1 MINLRNP
8 YVPLDV
14 SNPTM
19 VQDLQRSLTGEGLSE
34 RREVCDKA
42 LASWTRL
49 LKGDRTG
56 EEDWSNIERM
66 MEMVS
71 QHILQER
78 RRIGGDW
85 AVAGALTHRRMRDT
99 VRFLHQQ
106 METVTCMFL

>member
-1 MINLRNP
+1 MINMRNP
-8 YVPLDV
+8 YIPLDV
-14 SNPTM
+14 SNPTLA
-19 VQDLQRSLTGEGLSE
+19 QDLQRTLTGDGVRE

-49 LKGDRTG
+49 LKGESTG
-56 EEDWSNIERM
+56 EVWSNIERM

-99 VRFLHQQ
+99 VR
-106 METVTCMFL
+106 